1 MKVFVLDRFAI
12 IGIILFAAVAAIVFV
27 GASRSAEVYLA
38 RGSEVPIYSA
48 ERSDNAVCITFDTAW
63 GNEDMDNILAALR
76 DAHCRATFFVTGTWA
91 SEHPEDIKKMFNEG
105 HEIANHSENH
115 KHMNTLSETEM
126 LDEIKKCEDTVRNL
140 TGQSEVLFRAPYG
153 EYSKTLVR
161 LCKNTGRYMIQWSLD
176 SLDYKGLS
184 TEEMKK
190 RILPKLKS
198 GDIILF
204 HTGTDNTASA
214 LPEILSEIKSRGF
227 VFLTAWDMIYKDN
240 FTVDSTGRQFQS
252 EQKIDG
258 AQQ

>member
-1 MKVFVLDRFAI
+1 MKIFVLDRFAI

-48 ERSDNAVCITFDTAW
+48 EVQVNAADIRFPARRERNV
-63 GNEDMDNILAALR
+63 GVALR